1 MGDEPAVYLE
11 DGRWV
16 YRASAVGGCVRA
28 LYLARTGIRAQS
40 PPPFVQRI
48 YDAGNRGE
56 ERVLTM
62 LAQQGWTVG
71 DCQKRV
77 ELNVGNAAMI
87 RGHVDGAGYR
97 GSEPELLVEIKCLGE
112 TYREGWARDK
122 WDAFPHYRTQLAAMM
137 YAGGWRR
144 ALFVLGQKNSAGDVT
159 GIDIYHIDEP
169 PMALADVKRR
179 VMQVEKAAKEGK
191 EPGCDREQTPFC
203 PYAFIHDED
212 LPSEGTVE
220 LEEAAMWWLW
230 GQALEQEGKQ
240 IRSDAGC
247 VMNVWFDDNNLKGG
261 KAATETVV
269 VKDVIQRRQ
278 GTVDLKQLA
287 ADLDVDVHKWRKPG
301 REVRYQKV
309 DTRKAT

>member
-87 RGHVDGAGYR
+87 RGHVDGAG
-97 GSEPELLVEIKCLGE
+97 
-112 TYREGWARDK
+112 
-122 WDAFPHYRTQLAAMM
+122 
-137 YAGGWRR
+137 
-144 ALFVLGQKNSAGDVT
+144 
-159 GIDIYHIDEP
+159 
-169 PMALADVKRR
+169 
-179 VMQVEKAAKEGK
+179 
-191 EPGCDREQTPFC
+191 
-203 PYAFIHDED
+203 
-212 LPSEGTVE
+212 
-220 LEEAAMWWLW
+220 
-230 GQALEQEGKQ
+230 
-240 IRSDAGC
+240 
-247 VMNVWFDDNNLKGG
+247 
-261 KAATETVV
+261 
-269 VKDVIQRRQ
+269 
-278 GTVDLKQLA
+278 
-287 ADLDVDVHKWRKPG
+287 
-301 REVRYQKV
+301 
-309 DTRKAT
+309 